1 MAKGAKGFGGVEVA
15 SYAAKAGLGIAAGT
29 VGILDSLGRAKQKR
43 QIWQQKQN
51 YFFNIEQPLEQR
63 KNIMTHDSMIKDM
76 MEGGDIQ
83 NQYSIGTLSQEGAML
98 RTAITSQDIAKRIEF
113 EAERQMINQEERAG
127 VTQGIFG
134 ALGSLTG

>member
-1 MAKGAKGFGGVEVA
+1 MEKGFGAAQVA
-15 SYAAKAGLGIAAGT
+15 SYAAKAGVGIAGAT
-29 VGILDSLGRAKQKR
+29 VGIFDSLSKARQKKQ
-43 QIWQQKQN
+43 ILQQKKN

-63 KNIMTHDSMIKDM
+63 KNIMTHASMIQDM
-76 MEGGDIQ
+76 MQGGDIQ

-98 RTAITSQDIAKRIEF
+98 RTAITAQDTAKKIEF

-127 VTQGIFG
+127 VTQGVFG